1 MINFSPFGNR
11 LIQSG
16 YINPEDLRK
25 AMFESRQSVRPLTEV
40 LESITGRQLPPDLLR
55 QYKKQQL
62 FELKILFGVEC
73 FDPEITQIQ
82 TEQVWDLVEYLIPKD
97 ICRLH
102 CLVPLSSNKTI
113 PASIVVAMVNPDD
126 QESLDVLHRILRPQ
140 GLNLQRMVIARNDFQ
155 QFLLEINRQ
164 EQGDLAF
171 FKRLENININT
182 VAEILNAFR
191 ACQSPIQEIKL
202 FNWLA
207 TRSEPPVTAF
217 LEILEKI
224 KLESILALTIQAF
237 GQITNANIKSN
248 IKESREL
255 LGRLSLLAESGS
267 SDLVRWSAAKAIEEI
282 EFDFLMVAQYLSQDP
297 KKIIEDILE
306 SKTKQVSEK
315 DLFWIYGAR
324 K

>member
-1 MINFSPFGNR
+1 MTIFSPFGNK

-16 YINPEDLRK
+16 YINPEDMRK
-25 AMFESRQSVRPLTEV
+25 AIFESRQSVRPFTEV
-40 LESITGRQLPPDLLR
+40 LESITGRQLPPDVLC
-55 QYKKQQL
+55 QYNKQQL

-82 TEQVWDLVEYLIPKD
+82 TKQVRDLVDNLIPKD

-102 CLVPLSSNKTI
+102 CLVPLFKNKTI

-140 GLNLQRMVIARNDFQ
+140 GLNLQRMVITRNDFQ
-155 QFLLEINRQ
+155 QLLLEINRQ
-164 EQGDLAF
+164 EEEALAF
-171 FKRLENININT
+171 FKSFENINT

-191 ACQSPIQEIKL
+191 ACQSPRQEIQL

-207 TRSEPPVTAF
+207 TRTEPPVTAF